1 MLSKT
6 IIVLWSIICVVVL
19 YMVFTDPTHQVT
31 DVVTQMFVH
40 LLVWSAVVI
49 PVALIGIL
57 FKRI

>member
-1 MLSKT
+1 MFSKT

-19 YMVFTDPTHQVT
+19 YMVFTDPTHRVT

-40 LLVWSAVVI
+40 LIVWSAVVI

-57 FKRI
+57 FKRV